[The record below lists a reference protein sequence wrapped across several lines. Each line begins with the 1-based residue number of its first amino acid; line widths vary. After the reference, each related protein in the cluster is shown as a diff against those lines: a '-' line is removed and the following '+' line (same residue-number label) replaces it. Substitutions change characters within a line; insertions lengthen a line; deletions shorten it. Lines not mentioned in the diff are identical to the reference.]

1 VKILKSKKGI
11 IALTL
16 LLIVCTILPVTPNAT
31 AKPAQAST
39 TVIIGTSD
47 KIINLDPADCY
58 DYFSSNILV
67 QITHGLMEMPIDSTD
82 AEPGP
87 ILESWKVDA
96 TAKEYTFNLKEDI
109 KFSDGTDFNASA
121 LKWNLDRS
129 IDLNG
134 DPGFLLSD
142 VVNTVT
148 ELNDTAVR
156 IDLSIADATFL
167 QRLTYTVAWPVS
179 PNGPLA
185 EGTISGDP
193 DHIPHGLGPYMVDTW
208 TKDTEIIL
216 VPNPHYFG
224 TAPQNEKVVIKFY
237 ASASALLLALESAEI
252 DVAHRI
258 FGPDEIKTIEAD
270 PDLAHATKAT
280 AGIRYLMLN
289 CDVDASY
296 PYLTDVHVRRA
307 IAAAVDRS
315 ELCSVVFD
323 DYNEPLFSM
332 VPEIFES
339 HIDAFADGP
348 NQDHVEGNM
357 TAAGYS
363 ETNKYEIDLWYS
375 PSHYGSTEADVAQL
389 LQAQL
394 IATGL
399 FDVELQAAEW
409 SAYKEGWGI
418 MPLFLLGWWFDYP
431 DPSNYITPFVGG
443 GAFSLGTNYSSVEMD
458 GYIETMLSDP
468 VLETRKEAQIDAQ
481 ELMAIDCPI
490 IPLFTMLSQFIARQ
504 PNVAGVTLEPSENVH
519 YNSIKVTEEPVTT
532 TTTTATETETET
544 ETTTSSE
551 EGTSGF
557 ELVVTFV
564 AIFMTGVIFITKKKR
579 KA

>member
-1 VKILKSKKGI
+1 MFS
-11 IALTL
+11 
-16 LLIVCTILPVTPNAT
+16 ILPVTTSVTAT
-31 AKPAQAST
+31 PKAVST

-67 QITHGLMEMPIDSTD
+67 QLTHGLMEMPVDSTD
-82 AEPGP
+82 AEKGP
-87 ILESWKVDA
+87 ILEAYSVNP
-96 TAKEYTFNLKEDI
+96 TADSYTFKIKTGI
-109 KFSDGTDFNASA
+109 KFSDGTPFNASA

-129 IDLNG
+129 MALNG
-134 DPGFLLSD
+134 DPGFLLTD
-142 VVNTVT
+142 VVDTVT
-148 ELNDTAVR
+148 VVNDTAVK
-156 IDLSIADATFL
+156 IDLSLPDATFL
-167 QRLTYTVAWPVS
+167 QRLTYTVAWPIS
-179 PNGPLA
+179 QSGPLA
-185 EGTISGDP
+185 VDAISGDP
-193 DHIPHGLGPYMVDTW
+193 EHIPHGLGAYMVDTW

-224 TAPQNEKVVIKFY
+224 TEPANEKVVIKFY
-237 ASASALLLALESAEI
+237 ASASALLLALEGGSI

-258 FGPDEIKTIEAD
+258 FGPDEIKAVEAN

-296 PYLTDVHVRRA
+296 PYLTDVRVRRA
-307 IAAAVDRS
+307 IAAAIDRS
-315 ELCSVVFD
+315 EICGVVFD

-332 VPEIFES
+332 VPDIFES

-348 NQDHVEGNM
+348 NQVWVEGNM

-363 ETNKYEIDLWYS
+363 TTDQYEIDLWYS

-394 IATGL
+394 IATGF

-443 GAFSLGTNYSSVEMD
+443 GAFSLGTNYSSSVMD
-458 GYIETMLSDP
+458 GYINTMLSDP
-468 VLETRKEAQIDAQ
+468 DLADRKDAQIDAQ
-481 ELMAIDCPI
+481 ELMAEDVPI

-504 PNVAGVTLEPSENVH
+504 TNVAGVTLEPSENVH
-519 YNSIKVTEEPVTT
+519 YNTMKLTEEPVETT
-532 TTTTATETETET
+532 PTATATEEDTKTKT
-544 ETTTSSE
+544 KTKE
-551 EGTSGF
+551 EGPAPGF
-557 ELVVTFV
+557 EMQVTLVVLV
-564 AIFMTGVIFITKKKR
+564 MAGIFFTRKKKR
-579 KA
+579 